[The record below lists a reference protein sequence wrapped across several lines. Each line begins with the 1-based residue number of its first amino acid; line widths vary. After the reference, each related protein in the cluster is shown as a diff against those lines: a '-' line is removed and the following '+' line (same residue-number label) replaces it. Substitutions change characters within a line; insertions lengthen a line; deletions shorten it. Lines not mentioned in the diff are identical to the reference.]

1 MKKNGYNQLKNKCN
15 IRVDKSA
22 RIIGVIILFYFRLL
36 INLEFL
42 MKDKFIV
49 QYLILFQIKRKVK
62 NCKLLKVELL
72 LQEIHAWIQPISE
85 SSNVLDNKQ

>member
-72 LQEIHAWIQPISE
+72 LQEIHVWIQPISE